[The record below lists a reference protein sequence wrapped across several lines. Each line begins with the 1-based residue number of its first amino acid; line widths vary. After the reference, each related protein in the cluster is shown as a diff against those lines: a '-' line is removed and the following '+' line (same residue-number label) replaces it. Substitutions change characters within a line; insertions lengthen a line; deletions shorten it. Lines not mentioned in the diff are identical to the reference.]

1 MNLDFSSWRAFA
13 IGSVFTIYN
22 GRGITSSEI
31 EENPGTLNAV
41 QSGEENN
48 GVIGKISADYC
59 RENDYV
65 FTENPCLTVAR
76 TGSAG
81 FVSFQANG
89 CVVGDSAKI
98 LQLRYEN
105 ASTAVYL
112 FLQSILNKNRF
123 KFSYGRKVT
132 EAKYARDLIDLPVEV
147 DESGSPVI
155 DPTSTYSSEGY
166 IPDWQFMEDFIKSLE
181 YKPLS
186 TSNKDGAALALNESS
201 WEDFKVEDIFDL
213 WYGVNLALNAC
224 TETDDGVNF
233 VSRTESNNGVSSRI
247 APVDGLPPQQA
258 GLITTA
264 TGGSVLS
271 TFLQPNPFYSGRDLY
286 VMEPKEKDV
295 GNGTKLFLITVLEAN
310 KFKFNYGRQAN
321 KSLPHIKLRLPIQ
334 RNSDG
339 APVIDSKKSFHNDG
353 YIPDWQ
359 FMEDYMRS
367 LPYGDRIPGAQEHT
381 CELTSKQGQSP
392 DTQSDALIDAGWDV
406 SHTYTHMLP
415 DHIFVATRVNC
426 LRHSLAVGAGA
437 SLETL

>member
-13 IGSVFTIYN
+13 IGSVFTISN

-41 QSGEENN
+41 QSGEDNN
-48 GVIGKISADYC
+48 GVIGKISVDYC

-65 FTENPCLTVAR
+65 FTEHPCLTVAR

-105 ASTAVYL
+105 ASSAVYL

-166 IPDWQFMEDFIKSLE
+166 VPDWQFMEDFIEGLNH
-181 YKPLS
+181 KPLT
-186 TSNKDGAALALNESS
+186 TSNARPALKLDQAT
-201 WEDFKVEDIFDL
+201 WAKFKVDDFFEIRPTKTYKGLSADDL
-213 WYGVNLALNAC
+213 
-224 TETDDGVNF
+224 DDGGQTPFVVNSS
-233 VSRTESNNGVSSRI
+233 VNNGIGGLST
-247 APVDGLPPQQA
+247 LPPTED
-258 GLITTA
+258 GNKITFSDT
-264 TGGSVLS
+264 TDGN
-271 TFLQPNPFYSGRDLY
+271 TFFYQPEPFIGFSHVQGMYA
-286 VMEPKEKDV
+286 KDRHIW
-295 GNGTKLFLITVLEAN
+295 TQEELLFLTTILTFDSVGRY
-310 KFKFNYGRQAN
+310 NYGRKMTRETIQ
-321 KSLPHIKLRLPIQ
+321 SREVLLPIAP
-334 RNSDG
+334 DG
-339 APVIDSKKSFHNDG
+339 E
-353 YIPDWQ
+353 PDWQ

-367 LPYGDRIPGAQEHT
+367 LPYGDRIPKEP
-381 CELTSKQGQSP
+381 EV
-392 DTQSDALIDAGWDV
+392 I
-406 SHTYTHMLP
+406 
-415 DHIFVATRVNC
+415 
-426 LRHSLAVGAGA
+426 
-437 SLETL
+437 

>member
-13 IGSVFTIYN
+13 IGSVFTISN

-48 GVIGKISADYC
+48 GVIGKISAGYC

-65 FTENPCLTVAR
+65 FTERPCLTVAR

-81 FVSFQANG
+81 FVSFQEDG

-105 ASTAVYL
+105 ASSAVYL

-166 IPDWQFMEDFIKSLE
+166 VPDWQFMEDFIKSLNH
-181 YKPLS
+181 KPL
-186 TSNKDGAALALNESS
+186 TTENNDGAVPKLDTARLVDFNFGRLVSEVYKATAFTKDDLVEFPYTDLKTGGYVRYITRTALDNGCEMLVVREKDL
-201 WEDFKVEDIFDL
+201 EGDVEA
-213 WYGVNLALNAC
+213 GNAISIG
-224 TETDDGVNF
+224 D
-233 VSRTESNNGVSSRI
+233 
-247 APVDGLPPQQA
+247 
-258 GLITTA
+258 TTA
-264 TGGSVLS
+264 TC
-271 TFLQPNPFYSGRDLY
+271 FYQPEDFVAGDHMVVVRAEWLNPFTGNFIATLLNRESYRYSYGRAF
-286 VMEPKEKDV
+286 VME
-295 GNGTKLFLITVLEAN
+295 
-310 KFKFNYGRQAN
+310 
-321 KSLPHIKLRLPIQ
+321 SIKATDLKLPIK
-334 RNSDG
+334 RNPDG
-339 APVIDSKKSFHNDG
+339 TPVIDSEKSFHDDG

-367 LPYGDRIPGAQEHT
+367 LPYGDRVPE
-381 CELTSKQGQSP
+381 
-392 DTQSDALIDAGWDV
+392 
-406 SHTYTHMLP
+406 
-415 DHIFVATRVNC
+415 
-426 LRHSLAVGAGA
+426 VGD
-437 SLETL
+437 

>member
-13 IGSVFTIYN
+13 IGSVFTISN

-65 FTENPCLTVAR
+65 FTEHPCLTVAR

-81 FVSFQANG
+81 YVSFQANG

-105 ASTAVYL
+105 APTAVYL

-155 DPTSTYSSEGY
+155 DPTCTYSSEGY
-166 IPDWQFMEDFIKSLE
+166 IPDWQFMEDFIRGLNH
-181 YKPLS
+181 KPL
-186 TSNKDGAALALNESS
+186 TTRNTTPNKLPPRDDWVFFRLSHLCNIDMGNKM
-201 WEDFKVEDIFDL
+201 DFS
-213 WYGVNLALNAC
+213 AM
-224 TETDDGVNF
+224 TTDKPSVNF
-233 VSRTESNNGVSSRI
+233 VGRSAENNGVMGKVDIVEGI
-247 APVDGLPPQQA
+247 APYPA
-258 GLITTA
+258 GCITVA
-264 TGGSVLS
+264 LGGSLGASFV
-271 TFLQPNPFYSGRDLY
+271 QDEPFYTSQNVAVLRFDADAVTTL
-286 VMEPKEKDV
+286 VR
-295 GNGTKLFLITVLEAN
+295 LFLATMVNFESRFKYFPFGRELN
-310 KFKFNYGRQAN
+310 KYIRTTYGFV
-321 KSLPHIKLRLPIQ
+321 LPIK
-334 RNSDG
+334 RTPDG
-339 APVIDSKKSFHNDG
+339 TPVIDPKKSFHDDG

-367 LPYGDRIPGAQEHT
+367 LPYGDRIPE
-381 CELTSKQGQSP
+381 
-392 DTQSDALIDAGWDV
+392 
-406 SHTYTHMLP
+406 
-415 DHIFVATRVNC
+415 
-426 LRHSLAVGAGA
+426 VGD
-437 SLETL
+437 